1 MIWLKLN
8 EKVYVAL
15 RLKIAMKIGAE
26 QRHLAYMVTLAE
38 FGNLAFRQ
46 CYMAFSSHN
55 SPLQFLFL
63 YQFYITKGFCSNP
76 FRLKPQLS
84 SKPSL
89 VLPFL
94 FLFSFKVCISKTI
107 IFFHINFS
115 VFISTQMMKR
125 NAKSSCCYFYWKF
138 FFFVLNATW

>member
-76 FRLKPQLS
+76 FKLKPQLS
-84 SKPSL
+84 FELSL

-94 FLFSFKVCISKTI
+94 FLFSCLSLDYFSIVPPKLCPRNFTSSTI
-107 IFFHINFS
+107 FS
-115 VFISTQMMKR
+115 
-125 NAKSSCCYFYWKF
+125 
-138 FFFVLNATW
+138 FVMP